1 MRLLQGMEE
10 MMHVKPGTRQAVS
23 AGITPSTLEDGP
35 SIWENE
41 VDHVS
46 PARRP
51 FWGHLYPHPY
61 AGWG

>member
-46 PARRP
+46 SARRP
-51 FWGHLYPHPY
+51 FWG
-61 AGWG
+61 